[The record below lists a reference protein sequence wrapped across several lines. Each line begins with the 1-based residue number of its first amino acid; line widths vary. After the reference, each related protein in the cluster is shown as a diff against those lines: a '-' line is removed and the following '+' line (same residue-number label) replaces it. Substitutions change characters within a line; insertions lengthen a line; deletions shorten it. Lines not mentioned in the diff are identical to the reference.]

1 MTVERDVI
9 VRAAERRGLEQKI
22 RAVEEWNNLLLES
35 AKRGD
40 MYSYAQS
47 KNVLK
52 EMPNSGAQLSLW
64 SDDELLLSGE
74 KSSRKFWELCTLGL

>member
-35 AKRGD
+35 AKRGE

-52 EMPNSGAQLSLW
+52 EMLNSGSQLSLW
-64 SDDELLLSGE
+64 PENDLHSE
-74 KSSRKFWELCTLGL
+74 R